1 MGHET
6 VLTIFVIVA
15 AVALVIQAVMI
26 ACLCFIAF
34 KIRRQV
40 KETGS
45 GIKEKVDLLAA
56 QALEIM
62 AIARG
67 PIQTAASNIVEVS
80 RIIRERTGQVDQ
92 ALEELTGRSR
102 DQLVRIDELIG
113 NLITKADAAA
123 KTVERGI
130 ASPVRETFAVFKGV
144 QTALDLMFSRRRP
157 STVSQ
162 ATQDEEMFI

>member
-15 AVALVIQAVMI
+15 AVALVIQAAMI
-26 ACLCFIAF
+26 TCLCFIAF

-67 PIQTAASNIVEVS
+67 P
-80 RIIRERTGQVDQ
+80 
-92 ALEELTGRSR
+92 
-102 DQLVRIDELIG
+102 
-113 NLITKADAAA
+113 
-123 KTVERGI
+123 
-130 ASPVRETFAVFKGV
+130 
-144 QTALDLMFSRRRP
+144 
-157 STVSQ
+157 
-162 ATQDEEMFI
+162 